1 MSIKTALSLRKL
13 KIELRC
19 EICNCSF
26 DQCLKIPK
34 ILSCGHTL
42 CSKCLEKMNNKNI
55 YRCPFDRRNFDI
67 DPQSIATN
75 YYILS
80 LIDQQQ
86 GNNPVI
92 SLNDDF
98 SEEEFALSPRT
109 VINPPGWKQTLDGF
123 IYKNVLYSV
132 ETNGYI
138 YCTNL
143 SNGEWWFLYHYQFF
157 GKFFF
162 VTESGNIYL
171 IDQFGA
177 LYHLSEK
184 NFYMQIGKKNAWK
197 NTIHATVYMDKL
209 YTIET
214 PDKFYETNL
223 KNGKWKEI
231 VIKKEANETLTEIE
245 ERLFKHIVMLISN
258 SNSIIFSNKYGEVF
272 QFKEDTGETRL
283 IATDFMK
290 GIDSYSKNSTYVYFF
305 EKKNPKII
313 YRTYI
318 EEDSEL
324 FMKIEFYLDI
334 SKKNNDIYPNKIVVS
349 ETQMVIID
357 KKGYINLF
365 MINDDNNK
373 NSIPKDIPIN
383 TYQCLFIL
391 RNCHLMNT
399 CLINEGDLLLLDPI
413 RLSLNKLNIIAGT
426 EVIIL
431 HSNKFLFTIKYI
443 FSSNSKIYFIDVTGN
458 LYYFNEND
466 KKLSQIGINGICKY
480 VNDLTIY
487 KNFLLTIENNSIF
500 KTDLKDGNFI
510 EIPNEYCGN
519 YEFFLCDNINVVF
532 VTRNDEV
539 VIYNFDKANQDKL
552 ILIKKFEIEGI
563 AKNDAVTFFR
573 RYIIYYNISSK
584 SIEGVNIDDSLNK
597 KIFIRDFPDVN
608 MFICNNDFLACILRN
623 GVIYKLFC

>member
-1 MSIKTALSLRKL
+1 
-13 KIELRC
+13 
-19 EICNCSF
+19 
-26 DQCLKIPK
+26 
-34 ILSCGHTL
+34 
-42 CSKCLEKMNNKNI
+42 
-55 YRCPFDRRNFDI
+55 
-67 DPQSIATN
+67 
-75 YYILS
+75 
-80 LIDQQQ
+80 
-86 GNNPVI
+86 
-92 SLNDDF
+92 
-98 SEEEFALSPRT
+98 
-109 VINPPGWKQTLDGF
+109 
-123 IYKNVLYSV
+123 
-132 ETNGYI
+132 
-138 YCTNL
+138 
-143 SNGEWWFLYHYQFF
+143 
-157 GKFFF
+157 
-162 VTESGNIYL
+162 
-171 IDQFGA
+171 
-177 LYHLSEK
+177 
-184 NFYMQIGKKNAWK
+184 
-197 NTIHATVYMDKL
+197 
-209 YTIET
+209 
-214 PDKFYETNL
+214 
-223 KNGKWKEI
+223 
-231 VIKKEANETLTEIE
+231 
-245 ERLFKHIVMLISN
+245 
-258 SNSIIFSNKYGEVF
+258 
-272 QFKEDTGETRL
+272 
-283 IATDFMK
+283 
-290 GIDSYSKNSTYVYFF
+290 
-305 EKKNPKII
+305 
-313 YRTYI
+313 
-318 EEDSEL
+318 
-324 FMKIEFYLDI
+324 MKIEFYLDI